1 MKTRKTIAISFF
13 LIALVMGVVIFYF
26 DLSFPKGLEGYFKK
40 SYYGQFGALAIA
52 IELMV
57 ASYYLFQGN
66 KKANFYLALF
76 GFTAVLDILFHISGF
91 LTSNVPIY
99 GMIMFGICAIISFYI
114 SFSNSFNLGKI
125 SLWGALLSFVMGNT
139 IEWFFNFY

>member
-13 LIALVMGVVIFYF
+13 LIALVMGVIFYL
-26 DLSFPKGLEGYFKK
+26 DLSFPKGLEDYFKK

-52 IELMV
+52 IELMI
-57 ASYYLFQGN
+57 ASYYLFREN

-76 GFTAVLDILFHISGF
+76 GFTAILDILFHVTGL

-99 GMIMFGICAIISFYI
+99 GMIIFGICAIISFYI
-114 SFSNSFNLGKI
+114 AFSNSFNLGKI
-125 SLWGALLSFVMGNT
+125 SLWGALLSFVLGNA

>member
-1 MKTRKTIAISFF
+1 MNTRKSIAISFF
-13 LIALVMGVVIFYF
+13 LIALVMGVVFYSY
-26 DLSFPKGLEGYFKK
+26 LNFPVGLEGYFTR
-40 SYYGQFGALAIA
+40 SYYAQFAALAIA
-52 IELMV
+52 IELII
-57 ASYYLFQGN
+57 ASYYLFRGN
-66 KKANFYLALF
+66 NKANFYLALF

-125 SLWGALLSFVMGNT
+125 SLWGALLSFVMGNA
-139 IEWFFNFY
+139 IEWFFNFS

>member
-1 MKTRKTIAISFF
+1 MKTQKSIAISFL
-13 LIALVMGVVIFYF
+13 LIALALSVIFY
-26 DLSFPKGLEGYFKK
+26 LNLNLPKTIEGYFRK
-40 SYYGQFGALAIA
+40 SYYGQLGALAIA

-57 ASYYLFQGN
+57 ASYYLFLGN

-76 GFTAVLDILFHISGF
+76 GFTAVLDTLFHISGL

-99 GMIMFGICAIISFYI
+99 GMIIFGLCAIISFYI
-114 SFSNSFNLGKI
+114 AFSNSFNLGKI
-125 SLWGALLSFVMGNT
+125 SLWGALLSFVMGNA